1 MNYDF
6 QKNPASFMT
15 VWNSM
20 LSHIFYIL
28 TVSSMNYGNLSSN
41 NIALAFDGGWF
52 KMQIFSVFQS

>member
-6 QKNPASFMT
+6 PKKPASFMT
-15 VWNSM
+15 MWNSM

-28 TVSSMNYGNLSSN
+28 TVSHMNYSSLSSK

-52 KMQIFSVFQS
+52 KMQIFSVF